1 MMKFLVGVLAAV
13 LWAGT
18 LVGLFVIFKSSP
30 KHPFQS
36 IKEFRLARGRLS
48 RPSGPLVEVVN
59 EASLAEPPVFVEQR
73 RRPQPEPEPEPAR
86 ALEEFEPAL
95 QDDLDP
101 EGPVD
106 VEGLWDYEE
115 GPGPEA
121 EEEEWDD
128 EGIDEEEEE
137 EEEDS
142 GTYDQDEYDEDEPYE
157 DDEELPEEEEEEEGS
172 SSLDIILVDDFGK
185 PAR

>member
-13 LWAGT
+13 LWTGT
-18 LVGLFVIFKSSP
+18 LVGLFIIFKSSP

-36 IKEFRLARGRLS
+36 IKEFRLARRRLS

-59 EASLAEPPVFVEQR
+59 EAALVDPPVFVEQR
-73 RRPQPEPEPEPAR
+73 SRPQPEPEPEPVP
-86 ALEEFEPAL
+86 ALEEFEPAF
-95 QDDLDP
+95 QDELEP
-101 EGPVD
+101 EEPVD
-106 VEGLWDYEE
+106 VEGLWDSGAE
-115 GPGPEA
+115 PGPEA
-121 EEEEWDD
+121 EDEE
-128 EGIDEEEEE
+128 IDEEDWEEG

-142 GTYDQDEYDEDEPYE
+142 DTYDQDEYDEDESYE
-157 DDEELPEEEEEEEGS
+157 DDEELSEEEEEDEEGS